1 MHGPSCSRARCLCH
15 DSRIL
20 KAASDRCG
28 FDSPSRNRRTLSRTH
43 PPAMRHDVRVPFSA
57 RYLVQS
63 SKRVQSCDS
72 TSVRRISRRSGIRIE
87 LRSIRACLMET
98 ERDMVRNCGLPRA
111 KDSKPGRIKLCHE
124 TSLVEMGGCATSSQA
139 CQALSS
145 SPSLNLTRAF
155 SSPTLIFFRVEGF
168 FRVMDDPFCAQ
179 LQGIACIQSAI
190 SVIICPLVSTVLI
203 AWFHCHPCHW
213 HGE

>member
-20 KAASDRCG
+20 KAASGRCG

-111 KDSKPGRIKLCHE
+111 KDSKPGRIKLRHE
-124 TSLVEMGGCATSSQA
+124 TSLVEMGGCARSSQA
-139 CQALSS
+139 CQAPVIKSKSKPDPRFLFPNSHF
-145 SPSLNLTRAF
+145 F
-155 SSPTLIFFRVEGF
+155 SVLKDFSGSWTTLFARNYRG
-168 FRVMDDPFCAQ
+168 
-179 LQGIACIQSAI
+179 
-190 SVIICPLVSTVLI
+190 
-203 AWFHCHPCHW
+203 
-213 HGE
+213 